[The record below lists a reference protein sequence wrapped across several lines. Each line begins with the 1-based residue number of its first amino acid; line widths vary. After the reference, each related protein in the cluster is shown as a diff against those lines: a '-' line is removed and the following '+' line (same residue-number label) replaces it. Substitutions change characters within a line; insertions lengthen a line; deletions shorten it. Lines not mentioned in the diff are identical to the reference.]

1 MGQMERRGRVAVAM
15 SGGVDSAG
23 AALLLRR
30 EGYTVEGVTLRLL
43 PCGAKPWDPE
53 GLSEIHS
60 AQAEAAAI
68 GVPHTVLDRRELF
81 DREVMERFA
90 QEYQAGRTPN
100 PCVDCNREIK
110 FGVLL
115 DWALEE
121 GFDYLSTGHYA
132 RVRFDEASGRW
143 QLLRGQDDKKDQ
155 SYMLYQLRQEQLAHL
170 LLPVGTYEKPTLRAL
185 AQEAGIPG
193 ADRQESQDICFVP
206 EGDYMDFLRRRG
218 VSPVPGNFVDQEG
231 RVLGRHKGMECYTI
245 GQRKG
250 LGVSA
255 PEPVY
260 VLRKDMARNEVV
272 LGPNAALMKRELV
285 AERMNWISIPALT
298 EPLRVEAKTR
308 YRHTAAPA
316 VVEPLAEGRV
326 RVTFDGPQRAITPG
340 QAVVLY
346 QGDVVV
352 GGGTIVE

>member
-1 MGQMERRGRVAVAM
+1 MGDRTGRVAVAM

-30 EGYTVEGVTLRLL
+30 QGYAVQGVTLRLL
-43 PCGAKPWDPE
+43 PCGLKPGDPE
-53 GLSEIHS
+53 GLAESRA

-68 GVPHTVLDRRELF
+68 GAAHTVLDRRELF
-81 DREVMERFA
+81 DREGMERFS

-110 FGVLL
+110 FGALM
-115 DWALEE
+115 DWALAE
-121 GFDYLSTGHYA
+121 GFDYLATGHYA
-132 RVRFDEASGRW
+132 RVEYDEDRGRW
-143 QLLRGQDDKKDQ
+143 LLLRGQDGNKDQ
-155 SYMLYQLRQEQLAHL
+155 SYVLYQLRQEQLAHL
-170 LLPVGTYEKPTLRAL
+170 LLPVGMYEKPALRAL
-185 AQEAGIPG
+185 AQEAGVPE

-231 RVLGRHKGMECYTI
+231 RVLGRHKGMEYYTI

-250 LGVSA
+250 LGISA

-260 VLRKDMARNEVV
+260 VLRKDLEKNEVV
-272 LGPNAALMKRELV
+272 LGPNSALMRRELV

-298 EPLRVEAKTR
+298 EPMAVEAKTR

-326 RVTFDGPQRAITPG
+326 RVIFETPQRAITPG

-346 QGDVVV
+346 QGDEVV